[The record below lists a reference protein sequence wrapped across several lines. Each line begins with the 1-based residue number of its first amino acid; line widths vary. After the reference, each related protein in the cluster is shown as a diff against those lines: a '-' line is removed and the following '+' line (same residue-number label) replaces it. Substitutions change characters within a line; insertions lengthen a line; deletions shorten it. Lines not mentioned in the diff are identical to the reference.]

1 MEKKGSL
8 SALIRSVLTIDLDSM
23 KTAEAVDRAL
33 SPDNI
38 NLPRGMKIS
47 QSRRV
52 DKLRIAVKVE
62 DLEQLATLISTLDE
76 FLAHA
81 QTAIKV
87 LE

>member
-1 MEKKGSL
+1 
-8 SALIRSVLTIDLDSM
+8 LIGSVLIIHLDSK

-38 NLPRGMKIS
+38 NLPGGMKIS
-47 QSRRV
+47 QTRRL
-52 DKLRIAVKVE
+52 DKLRITVEVE
-62 DLEQLATLISTLDE
+62 DTEQLATLIATLDE

>member
-1 MEKKGSL
+1 
-8 SALIRSVLTIDLDSM
+8 LIRSILTIDLDTK

-47 QSRRV
+47 QSRRSN
-52 DKLRIAVKVE
+52 KLRIAVKVE
-62 DLEQLATLISTLDE
+62 DLEQLSTLISTLDE